1 MKVFCKEDNHWAII
15 DGRLI
20 LKTAE
25 GQDMETPKKMI
36 KVLEAQIRLKIYE
49 DICDLKLT
57 DNRKMIM
64 KYSKG
69 SLDNLVLAVQALC
82 ADVALA
88 EQKTELAN
96 ANTSE
101 PKNK

>member
-1 MKVFCKEDNHWAII
+1 MKVFCKEDNHWSIV

-20 LKTAE
+20 LQTAE
-25 GQDMETPKKMI
+25 GRDMETPKRMI

-49 DICDLKLT
+49 EICDLKLT

-69 SLDNLVLAVQALC
+69 NLDNLVLAIQALC
-82 ADVALA
+82 ADVALNDP
-88 EQKTELAN
+88 KTELAN
-96 ANTSE
+96 ADTSRA
-101 PKNK
+101 KNK

>member
-1 MKVFCKEDNHWAII
+1 
-15 DGRLI
+15 
-20 LKTAE
+20 
-25 GQDMETPKKMI
+25 
-36 KVLEAQIRLKIYE
+36 
-49 DICDLKLT
+49 
-57 DNRKMIM
+57 MIM

-96 ANTSE
+96 ADTSSA
-101 PKNK
+101 KNK